1 MDQHRGRFV
10 NVDLIRTVAMMGV
23 ILLHAAGRYTITSNQ
38 LSQMN
43 QLDFVSWAFVDV
55 YQSIAVPL
63 SVPLFLMLSGA
74 LLLQPNKFDT
84 LSAFFK
90 KRWFRIVLPTIFWG
104 CIYFVWVFLIKNIPF
119 SLTVIVQGILNGP
132 YEHFW
137 YIYTIIGL
145 YLLTPILRVFMT
157 HANQA
162 LVKYFIVLWIIGVA
176 ILPFLS
182 LFSVL
187 ELHSNVFTITG
198 YVGFFI
204 LGAFLSTVRV
214 QRSTVSLLMSLG
226 IVLTAFGT
234 YVLAAT
240 GADKGMYFFQLY
252 LSPTIIFTSV
262 MAFLFLLAIKPFNVN
277 TVKSSYIH
285 KLFKCISQNTLAI
298 FFIHV
303 IIIES
308 IQLGYFG
315 FTINRDVINPI
326 VGVPLLA
333 IITLFISLIIILIL
347 RKVPYLK
354 KLIGAIDT

>member
-1 MDQHRGRFV
+1 
-10 NVDLIRTVAMMGV
+10 
-23 ILLHAAGRYTITSNQ
+23 
-38 LSQMN
+38 MN
-43 QLDFVSWAFVDV
+43 QLDFVSWAVVDV

-104 CIYFVWVFLIKNIPF
+104 CIYFVWIFLVENIPF
-119 SLTVIVQGILNGP
+119 SPTVIIQGILNGP

-145 YLLTPILRVFMT
+145 YLLTPILRVFMA
-157 HANQA
+157 HANQT

-187 ELHSNVFTITG
+187 ELHNNIFTITG

-204 LGAFLSTVRV
+204 LGAHLSTVRM
-214 QRSTVSLLMSLG
+214 QRSTALIFMAFG
-226 IVLTAFGT
+226 IALTAFGT

-240 GADKGMYFFQLY
+240 GAGTGMYFFQLY
-252 LSPTIIFTSV
+252 FSPTIIFTSV
-262 MAFLFLLAIKPFNVN
+262 MAFLFLLTIKPFS
-277 TVKSSYIH
+277 VKTGTFSFIH
-285 KLFKCISQNTLAI
+285 KFLKFISQNTLAI

-303 IIIES
+303 LILES

-315 FTINRDVINPI
+315 FSINRDIINPI

-333 IITLFISLIIILIL
+333 IVTLFISLIIIFIL

-354 KLIGAIDT
+354 KLIGAIDA